1 MIQKPLAEDTW
12 CTGAEHTRV
21 SELGK
26 IFQLY
31 KTKLYKTFLFFEV
44 AILAKF
50 EMPTDTSN
58 KRKKNDKKRLRVSCS
73 TSEDIEEEA
82 AIADGNT

>member
-21 SELGK
+21 LELGK

-31 KTKLYKTFLFFEV
+31 KTKLYKSFPFFLEV

-58 KRKKNDKKRLRVSCS
+58 TKITDKKRLRVSCS
-73 TSEDIEEEA
+73 ASEDIEQEA